1 MVAALVTHDPDPARS
16 PLRRAGTT
24 ALVSLLIASLTVAAA
39 AIYGVITGNSN
50 VNPTDSSVVFQEK
63 GTGARF
69 VYLDSD
75 RRLHPVLNY
84 ASGLLL
90 STGQKPSLKTIS
102 SEKLAKVALG
112 DPVGIPDAPDSLP
125 RPDTLIPD
133 RWSVCNDGQAR
144 STLLVGDRLTD
155 GSILARSGRG
165 LLVRDAGQTYLVHDN
180 RRFAIPAARL
190 VTTLRAL
197 RYADQQPWPV
207 SPAWINAVPAGPDL
221 AAPALPEGGGR
232 SSIGDFEVGDLVT
245 DGRQVAVIL
254 SDGAAALTDMQ
265 ALLFQAVPGVARPTD
280 IGGDFLRLPPSRT
293 VISDKGKPDGLPPT
307 IPALLDVL
315 PARAC
320 VTLPVD
326 PRNGDGIRIDPSVP
340 AGVTVAGKNAAP
352 GAVLADQVHVA
363 RGRGALAVV
372 AASPSAPAGSG
383 TVSLVTDA
391 GLQFP
396 LAGRALLPKLGYGD
410 VRPRQIPSQLISL
423 LPVGPALDPAR
434 ARRTNP
440 Q

>member
-1 MVAALVTHDPDPARS
+1 
-16 PLRRAGTT
+16 
-24 ALVSLLIASLTVAAA
+24 
-39 AIYGVITGNSN
+39 
-50 VNPTDSSVVFQEK
+50 
-63 GTGARF
+63 
-69 VYLDSD
+69 
-75 RRLHPVLNY
+75 VLNY

-90 STGQKPSLKTIS
+90 STGQKPSLKSIS

-125 RPDTLIPD
+125 RPETLIPD

-155 GSILARSGRG
+155 GSILYRTGRG
-165 LLVRDAGQTYLVHDN
+165 LLVRDPEQQVYLVYDN
-180 RRFAIPAARL
+180 RRFAIPADRL

-232 SSIGDFEVGDLVT
+232 SAVGDFAVGRLVT

-254 SDGAAALTDMQ
+254 ADGAAALTDMQ
-265 ALLFQAVPGVARPTD
+265 ALLMQAVPGVGRPAD
-280 IGGDFLRLPPSRT
+280 IGGDFLRLRPSKT
-293 VISDKGKPDGLPPT
+293 VISDKGRPDALPPT
-307 IPALLDVL
+307 VPPLLDDL

-320 VTLPVD
+320 ITLPVD
-326 PRNGDGIRIDPSVP
+326 PRNGDGIRIDPAVP
-340 AGVTVAGKNAAP
+340 AGITVSGKGAAP

-383 TVSLVTDA
+383 TVSVVTDA

-396 LAGRALLPKLGYGD
+396 LAGRALLAKLGYGG
-410 VRPRQIPSQLISL
+410 VRPRQIPAQLISL
-423 LPVGPALDPAR
+423 LPVGPALDPAQS
-434 ARRTNP
+434 RRTNP